1 MPSVFVQGRPVDSY
15 PRLAPQA
22 RRGRVRRITE
32 VGEEVLHKPCR
43 DVTEF
48 GPDLAALTGDM
59 FLTMYIAD
67 GAGLAANQVGVDLR
81 LFVYD
86 CPDDD
91 GVRHVGHVV
100 NPVLEPLDVS
110 HRRLLD
116 DSEGCLS
123 VPGAVMDV
131 PRPDRA
137 VVRGLD
143 QDGRPLVVEGT
154 GYFARCL
161 AHETDHVN
169 GRIYLDRLSRRDRAE
184 ALRQVA
190 ARRDEVFARRAANVE
205 ALRG

>member
-15 PRLAPQA
+15 PPLAPEA
-22 RRGRVRRITE
+22 RRGKVRRITE

-48 GPDLAALTGDM
+48 GPDLAALIDDM

-67 GAGLAANQVGVDLR
+67 GAGLAANQVGVDVR

-91 GVRHVGHVV
+91 GVRHVGHIV
-100 NPVLEPLDVS
+100 NPVLEPLGPAG
-110 HRRLLD
+110 RRLLD
-116 DSEGCLS
+116 EGEGCLS

-131 PRPDRA
+131 ARPDRA
-137 VVRGLD
+137 VVRGYD
-143 QDGRPLVVEGT
+143 QEGRPLVIEGT

-169 GRIYLDRLSRRDRAE
+169 GHVYLDRLSSRERKE

-190 ARRDEVFARRAANVE
+190 DRREEVFARRAAKAA
-205 ALRG
+205 ALSG

>member
-15 PRLAPQA
+15 PPLAPEA
-22 RRGRVRRITE
+22 RRGRVRRVTE

-48 GPDLAALTGDM
+48 GPDLAALIDDM

-91 GVRHVGHVV
+91 GARHIGHIV
-100 NPVLEPLDVS
+100 NPVLDALDPAG
-110 HRRLLD
+110 RRLLD
-116 DSEGCLS
+116 ESEGCLS

-143 QDGRPLVVEGT
+143 KDGQPLVIEGT

-161 AHETDHVN
+161 EHETDHCN
-169 GRIYLDRLSRRDRAE
+169 GRVYLDRLSRRERKD

-190 ARRDEVFARRAANVE
+190 DRRDEVFARRAANVE